1 MKGNEDSLAEQF
13 KRTYI
18 SAAEFIDSWEKEV
31 YQLTNLDYFSF
42 LLINDLALAIE
53 QDFFSR
59 IKNAD
64 VLQLGGDEIITLA
77 FSITDSLQDF
87 LEKNCFGTCSL
98 RCPCKL
104 DAEIN
109 IDESVYLD
117 DLNRTC
123 KIYTDSTQTREQC
136 LSSDILNYVI
146 LDSMLDFYNY
156 EMGIILSEGDRYLL
170 DFAEFILNKVIAF
183 IRNKGQRFL
192 CAHNENATDLFN
204 EYLQSSESLWQDRY
218 NFEDHDDE
226 DEDEQESWKAAYSDV
241 EMILDELLAQYQS
254 SNTAF
259 PSYRIVEYFKEYLC
273 EYLELSSIDE
283 LNMEDLREFFT
294 VVLPHEML
302 LDEHFNFDALI
313 DLFTNIL
320 TYLEFNHGLY
330 LNIPYD
336 KFIEN
341 EMPEIIRT
349 FKITQSYNSRYPFL
363 DHLLSPD
370 NTDETLI
377 EGFFEVEGKG
387 NQHCRL
393 KDIHLKTRY
402 QPVDFSSLA
411 GFKLKSGDILHLKII
426 KKNDGWKISRLEMV
440 YPALARYFL
449 Y

>member
-1 MKGNEDSLAEQF
+1 MAEQF

-59 IKNAD
+59 IKNAE
-64 VLQLGGDEIITLA
+64 VLQLGSDEIITLA
-77 FSITDSLQDF
+77 FNITDSLQDF
-87 LEKNCFGTCSL
+87 LEKNCFGTCSMH
-98 RCPCKL
+98 CPCQL
-104 DAEIN
+104 DAQIN
-109 IDESVYLD
+109 EDESAPID

-123 KIYTDSTQTREQC
+123 KIYTGETQTREQC

-156 EMGIILSEGDRYLL
+156 EMGIILSEGDSYLL
-170 DFAEFILNKVIAF
+170 DFSEFMLNKIIAF
-183 IRNKGQRFL
+183 IRNRGQRFL
-192 CAHNENATDLFN
+192 NAHNENATDLFN
-204 EYLQSSESLWQDRY
+204 EYLQSNESSWQERY
-218 NFEDHDDE
+218 FFEEQDDE
-226 DEDEQESWKAAYSDV
+226 DEDEQESWKTAYSDV

-302 LDEHFNFDALI
+302 LDEHFSFDALK

-330 LNIPYD
+330 LNVPYD

-341 EMPEIIRT
+341 EMPEIIRA
-349 FKITQSYNSRYPFL
+349 FKITQSYNSRHSIL
-363 DHLLSPD
+363 DHLLSAD
-370 NTDETLI
+370 NTDETLV
-377 EGFFEVEGKG
+377 EGFYELDGKL
-387 NQHCRL
+387 NHQYRL
-393 KDIHLKTRY
+393 KDIHLKTNY
-402 QPVDFSSLA
+402 QPVDLSPLA
-411 GFKLKSGDILHLKII
+411 GFKLKAGDILHLKII
-426 KKNDGWKISRLEMV
+426 KKDDGWQISRLEMV